1 MLNSPRTASVFLNP
15 EPLNPKTLNPQ
26 TQNSETQKSKW
37 LRFSPMFSFIL
48 WWGERVFV
56 CAFFAAGED
65 HDGQPREK
73 EHGHLSH
80 GDPRGVDKMIS
91 FQGGFPGWK
100 LFQKKRKGSCFFNR
114 EEEQKETP
122 MDSM

>member
-1 MLNSPRTASVFLNP
+1 
-15 EPLNPKTLNPQ
+15 
-26 TQNSETQKSKW
+26 
-37 LRFSPMFSFIL
+37 
-48 WWGERVFV
+48 
-56 CAFFAAGED
+56 
-65 HDGQPREK
+65 
-73 EHGHLSH
+73 
-80 GDPRGVDKMIS
+80 MIS